1 MSEAAVLPPP
11 TEVEGAQWIE
21 FEEFTVMDPVVPD
34 APAESDFIELDS
46 TSIYFDSQD
55 SMRFGPRAY
64 TSDQADVIRLATQ
77 NRRPLRVAALPL
89 DDE

>member
-21 FEEFTVMDPVVPD
+21 LEEFTDVDPVVPD
-34 APAESDFIELDS
+34 ASAEDDFIELDS
-46 TSIYFDSQD
+46 TSISFDSQD

-64 TSDQADVIRLATQ
+64 TREQAEVIQLATQ